1 METMSL
7 PKTFR
12 LERSPPDRGPRYYE
26 IALTRDLW
34 GAPVLLRALSWFEG
48 RSLPGSAWGRVGGR
62 RGGDREERI
71 QSLTEARRAAA
82 AWLRAER
89 RRGYRRCDGR
99 RGQHPVA
106 L

>member
-34 GAPVLLRALSWFEG
+34 GAPVLLRA
-48 RSLPGSAWGRVGGR
+48 WGGVGGR
-62 RGGDREERI
+62 RGGDREERF
-71 QSLTEARRAAA
+71 QSLTEARRAAS
-82 AWLRAER
+82 AWLRAKR
-89 RRGYRRCDGR
+89 RRGYRR
-99 RGQHPVA
+99 V
-106 L
+106 